1 MQPRETW
8 RNKTAI
14 RGAKRRN
21 NKGQVVREP
30 RVFPFSPRFSLYAS
44 SSWRTS
50 ELSIRCAPSGKN
62 QRNPRRDP
70 ARQSYALFMRIAKC
84 TRASQIRI
92 YYCYSPSIRA
102 VKSAPVFR
110 GSCRLI
116 IGWLWSV
123 TTNRSFVVSQLGI
136 YFKIRV
142 LDREEEG
149 WEWEKQREGKL
160 PGAN

>member
-30 RVFPFSPRFSLYAS
+30 RVFPSSPRFSLYAS

-102 VKSAPVFR
+102 VKSISRIVR
-110 GSCRLI
+110 THNRL
-116 IGWLWSV
+116 
-123 TTNRSFVVSQLGI
+123 VVVRNDESELRRFPARNIFQDS
-136 YFKIRV
+136 RP
-142 LDREEEG
+142 R
-149 WEWEKQREGKL
+149 
-160 PGAN
+160 

>member
-1 MQPRETW
+1 MQRDAT
-8 RNKTAI
+8 I
-14 RGAKRRN
+14 RDKLYEN
-21 NKGQVVREP
+21 L
-30 RVFPFSPRFSLYAS
+30 VFFPPLLAFLSTPPSS

-110 GSCRLI
+110 GSCELI
-116 IGWLWSV
+116 IGWLWRRIGAS
-123 TTNRSFVVSQLGI
+123 SFPSSEYISRFASSIGR
-136 YFKIRV
+136 KKDGNGKNKGRENCRV
-142 LDREEEG
+142 QIES
-149 WEWEKQREGKL
+149 
-160 PGAN
+160 

>member
-1 MQPRETW
+1 MQRDAT
-8 RNKTAI
+8 I
-14 RGAKRRN
+14 RDKLYEN
-21 NKGQVVREP
+21 L
-30 RVFPFSPRFSLYAS
+30 VFFLPPLAFLSTPPSS

-110 GSCRLI
+110 GSCGLI